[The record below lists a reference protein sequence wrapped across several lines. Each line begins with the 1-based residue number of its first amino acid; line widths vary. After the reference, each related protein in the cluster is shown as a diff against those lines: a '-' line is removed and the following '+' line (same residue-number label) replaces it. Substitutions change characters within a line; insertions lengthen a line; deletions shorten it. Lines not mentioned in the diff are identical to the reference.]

1 MTTLQYK
8 NLLIATLAILLFSGC
23 GEHQVEPK
31 TKPIMVDV
39 KPIVIKEKQKESF
52 IWDENISSISQKEYD
67 KALLKY
73 AELKYPQRV
82 KAYKL
87 KLKRARIKREKEH
100 KARIRAK
107 IKKENE
113 RKAKIKKENEL
124 KAKIEKE
131 KALAKL
137 RWKDEETGLIWQKKI
152 ETKVYNW
159 NDAKNYC
166 SHLTLAGYSN
176 WKLPNREEF
185 NSIRIKN
192 SYKNS
197 QSYSGKTYIK
207 KSLLI
212 SMIMKYE
219 WFWSATEDNDDSSL
233 AWFVNFDGDF
243 GYYGNK
249 SFGRYVRCVLDS
261 DFKF

>member
-73 AELKYPQRV
+73 VELKYPQRV

-87 KLKRARIKREKEH
+87 KLKRARIKKEREH

-107 IKKENE
+107 IKK
-113 RKAKIKKENEL
+113 
-124 KAKIEKE
+124 
-131 KALAKL
+131 ALSKL
-137 RWKDEETGLIWQKKI
+137 RWKDKTTGLIWQKKI
-152 ETKVYNW
+152 NIKEYNW
-159 NDAKNYC
+159 SDAKNYC
-166 SHLTLAGYSN
+166 SHLKLGEHSN
-176 WKLPNREEF
+176 WKLPTKEEL
-185 NSIRIKN
+185 NSILTKN

-197 QSYSGKTYIK
+197 QSYSGKTYVK
-207 KSLLI
+207 KSLLN
-212 SMIMKYE
+212 SMIIKYQT
-219 WFWSATEDNDDSSL
+219 FWCATEYNNNSSL
-233 AWFVNFDGDF
+233 AWNIDF
-243 GYYGNK
+243 NYGNIYYLDK
-249 SFGRYVRCVLDS
+249 SNVNYIRCVVGRQ
-261 DFKF
+261 